1 MTPEIYMRH
10 FSKGAFTNP
19 DAEIRADALAVLN
32 RAADVVRELGA
43 RYLKVWPGQDGWDY
57 PFQVDHHQQWELAVS
72 GMRELALAN
81 PDLKIVIEY
90 KPREPRNK
98 MFWDSSAK
106 TALGIKAMGV
116 DNVGVLLDFGHAL
129 FGGESPAAAAQLL
142 IDHDL
147 LWAMD
152 VNDNLRSWDDDMV
165 VGTVH
170 PVELFE
176 FFYTLRSNG
185 WEGVWQLDQFPF
197 REDTVEAARLS
208 IRFLKSDVPSPG
220 KPRHRGLAG
229 RAGPRGRDG
238 RATRRPGRS
247 LRRHG
252 GRVVTTIEEEEDLV
266 PHVDPSAL
274 PGGEL
279 PVLGR
284 VPAGASREQA
294 VAHLAEA
301 ARQVRRRDIQMVH
314 AAGLGHIGGEFSV
327 IDILVTLYLHAMN
340 MSPGAA
346 GRSGAGPLHPVEGS
360 RGRRALHHVGRGGLP
375 AGQGPGDLHAT
386 ELTAQ
391 RPSGQDQ
398 DRGRGGQHG
407 TTRTRVADRRGHG
420 VRGQARR
427 IAAPYVRR
435 GR

>member
-1 MTPEIYMRH
+1 MTDYPPFGAGLWHFASYLDRYATDGYAPPVSTLEQIERAGEVGDLSYVDVPYPFTEGVSVQQVKEALAAHGLQAIGVTPEIYMRH

-98 MFWDSSAK
+98 MFWDSAAK

-176 FFYTLRSNG
+176 FFYTLRKNG

-208 IRFLKSDVPSPG
+208 IRFLK
-220 KPRHRGLAG
+220 AMF
-229 RAGPRGRDG
+229 RALESLDIEAL
-238 RATRRPGRS
+238 RAAQAREDALGAQ
-247 LRRHG
+247 
-252 GRVVTTIEEEEDLV
+252 RVVQDALFAGMGEE
-266 PHVDPSAL
+266 S
-274 PGGEL
+274 
-279 PVLGR
+279 
-284 VPAGASREQA
+284 
-294 VAHLAEA
+294 
-301 ARQVRRRDIQMVH
+301 
-314 AAGLGHIGGEFSV
+314 
-327 IDILVTLYLHAMN
+327 
-340 MSPGAA
+340 
-346 GRSGAGPLHPVEGS
+346 
-360 RGRRALHHVGRGGLP
+360 
-375 AGQGPGDLHAT
+375 
-386 ELTAQ
+386 
-391 RPSGQDQ
+391 
-398 DRGRGGQHG
+398 
-407 TTRTRVADRRGHG
+407 
-420 VRGQARR
+420 
-427 IAAPYVRR
+427 
-435 GR
+435 